1 MYPII
6 YGFDINVGWEASFV
20 IQNFK
25 TLRFLNC
32 ANKCDQNQFFTITNH
47 IKEENVDD
55 DDESGKEM
63 VALRNR
69 FKNLLRHEHVIDK
82 KNDEEEED
90 DDDDHEMSLANATG
104 KFSVLFAA
112 SQLLYGTLCREAP
125 NERIIYNNRSSNEIE
140 DVKEGEEELDDR
152 DDFVAQPEEEEEET
166 NEKEEEEAEKDTN
179 QKDKW
184 KELIQAFEMQRKRDE
199 LETKLNEL
207 EHEGV
212 TLEKSIQDDDNDDE
226 NEMSLPSA
234 TTPTTTAR
242 EKLSHLIAMVRLKNK
257 MQNILDKINTR

>member
-1 MYPII
+1 L
-6 YGFDINVGWEASFV
+6 G
-20 IQNFK
+20 
-25 TLRFLNC
+25 FLNC
-32 ANKCDQNQFFTITNH
+32 ENKCDITSWGADALFFTITNH

-90 DDDDHEMSLANATG
+90 DDDHEMSLANATG

-112 SQLLYGTLCREAP
+112 SQLFYGTLCREAP

-140 DVKEGEEELDDR
+140 DVKEGEEELDDS

-166 NEKEEEEAEKDTN
+166 NEKGEEAEKDLN

-212 TLEKSIQDDDNDDE
+212 TLEKSIQDDDDDDE
-226 NEMSLPSA
+226 NEMSLSSSK
-234 TTPTTTAR
+234 TTTTTTAR
-242 EKLSHLIAMVRLKNK
+242 EKLNHLIAMVRLKNK
-257 MQNILDKINTR
+257 MHNILDKINTR